1 MELAAWL
8 LATPLC
14 VLLGYLTLE
23 LLLGLPPLKA
33 STLGKG
39 TPPPSSMI
47 LIPAYNEAANI
58 AQTVE
63 ALRKVAPAASILVV
77 ADNCTDDTARLAR
90 AAGAQT
96 AERFDMERRGK
107 GYALAFGREVMRADP
122 PEAVLVMD
130 ADCALAPGSAAR
142 LAALAVSLG
151 QPVQASNLLV
161 SHADA
166 APLVRISN
174 FAMMIKNLVRARGLM
189 RLGRGALLFGTG
201 MAFPWFIFERLPLA
215 TADAVEDLQM
225 GLWLAAENSPVA
237 LDDQSFVTSQA
248 ASVEDSRGQRSRWE
262 HGFLQTA
269 TRQALPLMMAGLRHR
284 SRLQFALGAHLM
296 VPPLALLMLLAVAF
310 LALVALLCALSD
322 QWLPLW
328 VAALAFAG
336 LSFALLLAW
345 WREGRSILPF
355 SALLKTPLYV
365 LWKIPIYVGFYIN
378 RQRGWNRTRREGES
392 DDGSSATR

>member
-33 STLGKG
+33 STLVKG
-39 TPPPSSMI
+39 TPPPSSTI

-166 APLVRISN
+166 
-174 FAMMIKNLVRARGLM
+174 
-189 RLGRGALLFGTG
+189 
-201 MAFPWFIFERLPLA
+201 W
-215 TADAVEDLQM
+215 
-225 GLWLAAENSPVA
+225 
-237 LDDQSFVTSQA
+237 
-248 ASVEDSRGQRSRWE
+248 
-262 HGFLQTA
+262 
-269 TRQALPLMMAGLRHR
+269 
-284 SRLQFALGAHLM
+284 
-296 VPPLALLMLLAVAF
+296 
-310 LALVALLCALSD
+310 
-322 QWLPLW
+322 
-328 VAALAFAG
+328 
-336 LSFALLLAW
+336 
-345 WREGRSILPF
+345 
-355 SALLKTPLYV
+355 
-365 LWKIPIYVGFYIN
+365 
-378 RQRGWNRTRREGES
+378 
-392 DDGSSATR
+392 